1 MATGTAASTLD
12 AATSAAT
19 GAFPYVDVD
28 LSFTAGTLD
37 SSITFSRTSVAWVT
51 DSTGLLVPV
60 AHNFLVRSSEFD
72 NASWTKTEASVVANA
87 TTAPDGTVTADKLV
101 DTVVSSV
108 HAVTQGLTLLASTA
122 YTFSAYAKQAEL
134 AQLVMSTSAIF
145 VSGGSQIEFDLSTG
159 IATRDAATIAAGVTA
174 TMTSVGSGW
183 YRCSWTGTTLSAG
196 SATLGLR
203 IRNISPSTYAGTGT
217 SGLYVWGAQVEQYSS
232 LRAYNPT
239 TSAAYYAPAFDYRYN
254 AASGVWL
261 PQGFRVEDNRIN
273 LITSSGDLTGTGWS
287 TANIGARTGN
297 ALASPD
303 GTTTATLLND
313 NSTSVAQYTDR
324 NPAIPGVD
332 TNYYTWSC
340 YVKAGTSDVCQ
351 LRIYMIGGG
360 TPLGTGVGATFTF
373 STKTLA
379 VSGTSGAGAATAA
392 DGGFVEV
399 GNGWYRVWV
408 RIQNNNTGNTSLT
421 CRIFPALASLSAT
434 STGTI
439 YAWGAQAE
447 LGTVPSSYIPTTT
460 AAVTRAPDTPT
471 IASIPWLNPAAGTFV
486 VEYSL
491 PAIGALNFLQT
502 VFSADDATSNE
513 RYTLRSSGTATG
525 GGLNAIV
532 IDGGVTQ
539 ASIGLTSTLSG
550 GTIHR
555 TSFAYALNDI
565 ATSLN
570 GAAVV
575 PDASATLP
583 TVSRLTL
590 GNRLTNGDCLTGTL
604 RRFQYFPTRKTNA
617 ELLVLSL
624 PTVTGAVASTLG
636 TCTSSGTGAHGAAG
650 TGASTLDALTSSAAG
665 SSVTGTGS
673 ATLAALTSAAT
684 GSTVTG
690 TASTTLDSLT
700 SAGTGAH
707 GAAGTGS
714 ATLADLTSAALAGS
728 GAAGTASAILADL
741 TGSATGA
748 HGAAGTGAAELSPAT
763 GAAIG
768 IVLVTGTASASL
780 DDLLGL
786 SSGIHIQPRI
796 GVGET
801 TLDDLTAS
809 GLGTVT
815 WPPPRVRQVTLHAT
829 IRGYAAVA

>member
-28 LSFTAGTLD
+28 LSFTAGALD
-37 SSITFSRTSVAWVT
+37 SSITFSRTTVAWVT
-51 DSTGLLVPV
+51 DSTGLMVPV
-60 AHNFLVRSSEFD
+60 AHNFLLRSSEFD

-87 TTAPDGTVTADKLV
+87 TTAPDGTLTADRVV
-101 DTVVSSV
+101 DTITNAIHQVSQ
-108 HAVTQGLTLLASTA
+108 AVTLLASTA
-122 YTFSAYAKQAEL
+122 YTFSFYAKQDAL
-134 AQLVMSTSAIF
+134 SQVAMGMPGVL
-145 VSGGSQIEFDLSTG
+145 GGSQVIFDLAAGT
-159 IATRDAATIAAGVTA
+159 ATPDAASIAAGVTA
-174 TMTSVGSGW
+174 TATAVGSGW
-183 YRCSWTGTTLSAG
+183 YRFSASGTTSGA
-196 SATLGLR
+196 SSTSIVLR
-203 IRNISPSTYAGTGT
+203 IRNSSPSTYAGTGT
-217 SGLYVWGAQVEQYSS
+217 SGLYLWGAQVEQYSS

-273 LITSSGDLTGTGWS
+273 IVFPSGDLTGSGWS
-287 TANIGARTGN
+287 SANIGARTSN
-297 ALASPD
+297 AGVAPD
-303 GTTTATLLND
+303 GTTTAALLND
-313 NSTSVAQYTDR
+313 NSASVVQYTDR
-324 NPAIPGVD
+324 APTIPGTD
-332 TNYYTWSC
+332 TNYYTWSL
-340 YVKAGTSDVCQ
+340 YVKAGTSDVCSI
-351 LRIYMIGGG
+351 RVYMTGGSSQ
-360 TPLGTGVGATFTF
+360 LGTGISVSFTF
-373 STKTLA
+373 STKTLLAPNGTGGQGTA
-379 VSGTSGAGAATAA
+379 VAG
-392 DGGFVEV
+392 DGGYVEV
-399 GNGWYRVWV
+399 GNGWYRLWC
-408 RIQNNNTGNTSLT
+408 RIQNNNSGNTALT
-421 CRIFPALASLSAT
+421 CRVFPAAGLVTA
-434 STGTI
+434 TGTI
-439 YAWGAQAE
+439 YAWGGQAE

-460 AAVTRAPDTPT
+460 ATVTRAPDSP
-471 IASIPWLNPAAGTFV
+471 IISSVPWLNPAAGTFA
-486 VEYSL
+486 VEFNE
-491 PAIGALNFLQT
+491 PAIAATTVLQT
-502 VFSADDATSNE
+502 AFSVDDATSNE
-513 RYTLRSSGTATG
+513 RYSLRASSGV
-525 GGLNAIV
+525 LNSV
-532 IDGGVTQ
+532 VVDGAVTQ
-539 ASIGLTSTLSG
+539 ASVSVGTLTAGAIT
-550 GTIHR
+550 R

-565 ATSLN
+565 ASSLN
-570 GAAVV
+570 GGTVQTDTV
-575 PDASATLP
+575 ATLP
-583 TVSRLTL
+583 TVTRVSFGLRLTSS
-590 GNRLTNGDCLTGTL
+590 DVLTGYI

-650 TGASTLDALTSSAAG
+650 TGASTLDAATSSAAG

-673 ATLAALTSAAT
+673 ATLDALTSSAT

-690 TASTTLDSLT
+690 TASATLDSLT

-728 GAAGTASAILADL
+728 GAAGTASATLADL

-815 WPPPRVRQVTLHAT
+815 WPPPRVRQVTLNAT